1 MGKEKEVRNRKEWV
15 KNAVI
20 IFLIVMLILTL
31 FSNTIMNYSLPE
43 VSAQYC
49 YSGQITNKVRGTG
62 VVEAADPYS
71 VVVKESRKI
80 DSVAVRVGD
89 EVEKGDVLYVLED
102 GESTE
107 LKEAEKAL
115 EALKSEYEQ
124 TVITGGI
131 PSSVTTAVE
140 NGTTGSLATNQAK
153 IEKAKKNVEGWQ
165 AKVDALSKQQSQYS
179 SAPSDYNAEKKAL
192 EDAQDSLDAWTEQN
206 ATDKINLSDAS
217 IKYDTSKAEYEAKEK
232 EIKTEKSYLS
242 DVSAGDISS
251 NDGETP
257 SQILARIAKLEAEA
271 AELKKVYEADK
282 KTYQAA
288 AANESYSA
296 SMVANYKQA
305 VKDAQ
310 NAIDN
315 KTYNISNSLAEAQ
328 ENLAKAEKE
337 YTELI
342 ESLATQYG
350 LEDKLQAIKEQQEV
364 VDKLRESSVG
374 GEITAPVAGT
384 ILSLAYV
391 AGETIETG
399 QEVASIQK
407 AGKGFTLSMNIT
419 NDQAKY
425 ISVGDEAEVSN
436 SWWYSDIHARVIKI
450 MADRSNPQNGKIVLF
465 ELEGDLTGGQS
476 LTLTVGNK
484 TNNYDCIVPNSAIR
498 EDNNGK
504 FIYIVDSKSTPLG
517 NRYIAKRVDVKV
529 LAEDDKESAVSGDL
543 SGWEYVITTSS
554 KPVEENKQVRL
565 KD

>member
-217 IKYDTSKAEYEAKEK
+217 IKYDASKAEYEAKEK

-257 SQILARIAKLEAEA
+257 TQILARIAKLEAEA

-288 AANESYSA
+288 AANEAYSA